1 MAESAGGRQRRRAR
15 CLPCEHDV
23 QRRGRKNH
31 RQRRTGTAEKPG
43 RRGSRAAA
51 ERGQH
56 LVLGLTAQLVP
67 ADQDFGPRS
76 PEPQHS
82 APRFGEFGD
91 DSRGRAE
98 RRYEDWESGGRSDPE
113 DRNRAGEVGK
123 ALVKM
128 VPTVVFLII
137 FIGFFSSNGFFSH
150 GFSFWWIALVILVP
164 QVIDLV
170 KKVLK

>member
-1 MAESAGGRQRRRAR
+1 MMNRWGNDEHGPGGDPSWLGGKDRGGPGTGADGAGTGESRPGPLPSGDSTWSSDFDSRSSSRR
-15 CLPCEHDV
+15 
-23 QRRGRKNH
+23 
-31 RQRRTGTAEKPG
+31 
-43 RRGSRAAA
+43 
-51 ERGQH
+51 
-56 LVLGLTAQLVP
+56 

-128 VPTVVFLII
+128 VPSVVFLII